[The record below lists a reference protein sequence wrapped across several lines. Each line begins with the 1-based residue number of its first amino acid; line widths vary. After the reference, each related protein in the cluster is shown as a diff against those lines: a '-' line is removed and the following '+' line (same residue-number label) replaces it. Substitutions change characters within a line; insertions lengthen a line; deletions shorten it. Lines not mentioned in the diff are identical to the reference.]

1 MVKYSTEYD
10 IRGEFMYQNINEST
24 KTIRDTWEF
33 ENTSIDVIKFEDEK
47 ERFPVLINNIKKIY
61 SSCSSC
67 LHHGWCRPRW
77 QRSSGSRPECGW
89 SGWICP
95 RWGGR

>member
-47 ERFPVLINNIKKIY
+47 ERFPVLINNIKKYILLVLVV
-61 SSCSSC
+61 CTI
-67 LHHGWCRPRW
+67 GVT
-77 QRSSGSRPECGW
+77 RSMLNL
-89 SGWICP
+89 IH
-95 RWGGR
+95 